1 MGDEWWTVEDE
12 GALEDAR
19 KRNND
24 SKRELLN
31 KKLFVFDQDGT
42 TYIDFKPLPGATEI
56 FRFLVDSCRRIVFI
70 SNNSS
75 VSSATYREKLS
86 GMLGIDISPEQVHTS
101 TSATIEYLRSNNIER
116 VYALGTPE
124 FEEELG
130 SHGITLTDSEPQL
143 IVVAFD
149 KTLTYEKLRKACL
162 MILNGV
168 EYVATHPDNVC
179 PTLEGNIPDT
189 GSFLALIETATEIRP
204 KAILGK
210 PNPEMVDTMLERFS
224 LSRDDAI
231 IFGDRIYTDM
241 VMGRD
246 GGITTALMLTG
257 ESSMKDV
264 KRFGVDIDLIFE
276 DLNEVLTLLK
286 KVIPR

>member
-1 MGDEWWTVEDE
+1 MADEWWAVEDE
-12 GALEDAR
+12 DALEKAR
-19 KRNND
+19 RKNND
-24 SKRELLN
+24 NKMKLLN

-56 FRFLVDSCRRIVFI
+56 FKFLVDSGRRIVFI

-75 VSSATYREKLS
+75 VSSSTYREKLTS
-86 GMLGIDISPEQVHTS
+86 MLGIEISPEQVHTS
-101 TSATIEYLRSNNIER
+101 TSATIEYLRSNRIER
-116 VYALGTPE
+116 VYPLGTPE
-124 FEEELG
+124 FEEELR
-130 SHGITLTDSEPQL
+130 SHGITLTDSDPRL

-162 MILNGV
+162 MILDGV

-189 GSFLALIETATEIRP
+189 GSFLALIETATEIKP

-210 PNPEMVDTMLERFS
+210 PSPDMVNTMLKRFS
-224 LSRDDAI
+224 LSPEDAI

-246 GGITTALMLTG
+246 SGITTVLMLTG

-264 KRFGVDIDLIFE
+264 KRFGVDIDLAFE
-276 DLNEVLTLLK
+276 DLNEALMLLR
-286 KVIPR
+286 KVIP

>member
-12 GALEDAR
+12 DALEKAR
-19 KRNND
+19 MKNND
-24 SKRELLN
+24 SKMKLLN

-56 FRFLVDSCRRIVFI
+56 FKFLVDSGRRIVFI

-75 VSSATYREKLS
+75 VSSSTYREKLTA
-86 GMLGIDISPEQVHTS
+86 MLGTEISQEQVHTS
-101 TSATIEYLRSNNIER
+101 TSATIEYLRSNGIER

-124 FEEELG
+124 FEEELSG
-130 SHGITLTDSEPQL
+130 HGITITDSNPQM

-189 GSFLALIETATEIRP
+189 GSFLSLIETATEIKP

-210 PNPEMVDTMLERFS
+210 PNPEMVDTMLRRFS

-246 GGITTALMLTG
+246 SGITTALMLTG

-264 KRFGVDIDLIFE
+264 KRFGVEIDLIFK
-276 DLNEVLTLLK
+276 DLHEVLMLLK
-286 KVIPR
+286 KVIP